1 MHLQVGFLYRL
12 SDEILVHDGGSHI
25 PIRATPVLSEVRT
38 MEYLGG
44 VHSESRWRDVGAG
57 LGVLDF
63 LTHVGR
69 NIVVLTLLVS
79 SVI

>member
-1 MHLQVGFLYRL
+1 
-12 SDEILVHDGGSHI
+12 
-25 PIRATPVLSEVRT
+25 

-57 LGVLDF
+57 LGVLDL
-63 LTHVGR
+63 LTHVGGDV
-69 NIVVLTLLVS
+69 VVLTLLVS